1 MTSIEVAETT
11 AAVVR
16 DQAARVGLSIDAY
29 IGRLALVESVRL
41 HAAVLDESFY
51 ADADAEAERLAG

>member
-16 DQAARVGLSIDAY
+16 DQAARAGLSIDAY
-29 IGRLALVESVRL
+29 IRRLALVESVRL

-51 ADADAEAERLAG
+51 ADAEAERLAG

>member
-16 DQAARVGLSIDAY
+16 DQAARAGLSIDAY
-29 IGRLALVESVRL
+29 ILRLAVMESARQ
-41 HAAVLDESFY
+41 HAAMLDEAFY
-51 ADADAEAERLAG
+51 ADAEAERLAG